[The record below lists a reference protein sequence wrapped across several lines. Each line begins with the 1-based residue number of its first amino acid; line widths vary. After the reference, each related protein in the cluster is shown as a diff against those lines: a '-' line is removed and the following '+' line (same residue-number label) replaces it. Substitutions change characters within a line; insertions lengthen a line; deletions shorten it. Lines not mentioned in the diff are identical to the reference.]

1 MDLRAAEKQ
10 VMCRVRDICKEKKK
24 KKRRH
29 LFLEQ
34 SLWRLKLQNE
44 TQLHP
49 LTTKLQNKMTSN
61 KLIRKEIQVIHRW

>member
-10 VMCRVRDICKEKKK
+10 VMCHVRDICKEKK

-49 LTTKLQNKMTSN
+49 LTTKLQKQNDIK
-61 KLIRKEIQVIHRW
+61 

>member
-10 VMCRVRDICKEKKK
+10 VMCRIRDICKE

-34 SLWRLKLQNE
+34 SL
-44 TQLHP
+44 
-49 LTTKLQNKMTSN
+49 
-61 KLIRKEIQVIHRW
+61 